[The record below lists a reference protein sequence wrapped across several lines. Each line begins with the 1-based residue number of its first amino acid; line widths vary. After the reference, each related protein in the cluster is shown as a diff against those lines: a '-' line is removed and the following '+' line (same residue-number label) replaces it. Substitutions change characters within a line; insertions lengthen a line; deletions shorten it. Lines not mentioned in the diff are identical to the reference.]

1 MINIIA
7 FGIIHC
13 ACASQHN
20 YNSPKKTQKF
30 RSCKLQNNIIMD
42 IPLCS
47 TFIVKYNGEVFCS
60 TELNLTFSASTA
72 STSSVDIL
80 PTIVFEIR
88 DWTKWRKIFYFAN
101 HQTNAIE
108 AAHLNVPLSLSTA
121 FAATNPP

>member
-1 MINIIA
+1 M
-7 FGIIHC
+7 
-13 ACASQHN
+13 
-20 YNSPKKTQKF
+20 Y
-30 RSCKLQNNIIMD
+30 

-60 TELNLTFSASTA
+60 TKLNLAF

-80 PTIVFEIR
+80 HTIVFEIR
-88 DWTKWRKIFYFAN
+88 DWTKLRKIFYVAN